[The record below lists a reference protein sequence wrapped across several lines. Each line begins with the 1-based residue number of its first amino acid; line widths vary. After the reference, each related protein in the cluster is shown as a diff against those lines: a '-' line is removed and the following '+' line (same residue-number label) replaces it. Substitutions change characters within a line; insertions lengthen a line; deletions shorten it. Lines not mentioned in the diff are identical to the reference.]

1 VDAPVLTGFTALSTD
16 VDSSQPGAQLGYSY
30 TGTDDY
36 SGANSVWVSL
46 RTDDYAGW
54 TYLQADVGYPDTS
67 LKGKVAVDALGLLPG
82 TGPWNMST
90 SPTPRAIPGTTR
102 RMICVPWAVRSTCR
116 WWAAVAMDSHPVW
129 LRARS

>member
-54 TYLQADVGYPDTS
+54 IICRP
-67 LKGKVAVDALGLLPG
+67 
-82 TGPWNMST
+82 MSAIR
-90 SPTPRAIPGTTR
+90 TPA
-102 RMICVPWAVRSTCR
+102 
-116 WWAAVAMDSHPVW
+116 
-129 LRARS
+129 